1 MATGSDYS
9 HDRAVRGQNCARSE
23 LCEVRTVRGRCAWSV
38 HFILLFLRF
47 LSAKV

>member
-23 LCEVRTVRGRCAWSV
+23 LCGGAVRGLST
-38 HFILLFLRF
+38 LFYYSYVF
-47 LSAKV
+47 